1 MAAPKLT
8 EEQREALLTW
18 LAAEYDTRLIR
29 KWFAAREWPEL
40 SRAAFTYYRKRHGV
54 DIEALRVERRNYALN
69 SGVALLAERVA
80 RLAAHADELEA
91 IKWIPDEHGRLWNE
105 KAWRETLD
113 DIAKEMG
120 HRRQGLDVNDITDY
134 ADVSPSERKTK
145 LQAELDRIAA
155 FEAWERSAARSADAE
170 PEVAD

>member
-8 EEQREALLTW
+8 DEQKEALLMW
-18 LAAEYDTRLIR
+18 LAADYDTRLIR

-40 SRAAFTYYRKRHGV
+40 DRSMFTYYRKRYGV
-54 DIEALRVERRNYALN
+54 DIETLRAERRNLALN
-69 SGVALLAERVA
+69 SGVALQAERVA

-91 IKWIPDEHGRLWNE
+91 IKWVPDEHGRLWNE

-120 HRRQGLDVNDITDY
+120 HRRQGVEINDITDY
-134 ADVSPSERKTK
+134 ADVSPSERKAK
-145 LQAELDRIAA
+145 LQAELDRLAA
-155 FEAWERSAARSADAE
+155 FEAWERSTARSADAE
-170 PEVAD
+170 PGMAD